1 MANRIAFL
9 SSLPPQPMFSKT
21 FGIEYLSQRGFEV
34 FFLDVSSLV
43 FGSNKKHL
51 YKDQEPLNG
60 CETIVISRLGELDTF
75 VKENFETIIFI
86 DFVSGVIE
94 YSPNLGQVFRI
105 LKKYNAKYYLISNAS
120 IPTDHQDDN
129 DVILRIFSK
138 IKKVFRKPSLLIG
151 FLARKLIVQLIKLN
165 LCYQKPHRIFG
176 NKNSPIVIAYLKK
189 YGMSPSTIVP
199 INSRDYDT
207 YLEYMREADQVVT
220 SSEICV
226 FMDEDFTNHPDYSL
240 FGITPLN
247 EAEYTTSM
255 NHFFDCVEEKT
266 GLSVVIAAHPKS
278 RFSAEN
284 HPYGQR
290 TFIRGNTLQLVD
302 KSKMVIAHSSSSINF
317 PVLLRKPIVL
327 TVTSE
332 MKNRFMYNDVK
343 VFARELGLIPLDVD
357 SANEVRAF
365 NIEFERHI
373 DYENYLYKY
382 VMNKEPIDKL
392 TWELVA
398 DAVLED

>member
-21 FGIEYLSQRGFEV
+21 IGIEYLSQRGFEV

-43 FGSNKKHL
+43 FGLNKKHL

-60 CETIVISRLGELDTF
+60 CETIVISRLGELDAF
-75 VKENFETIIFI
+75 VKESFESTIFI

-94 YSPNLGQVFRI
+94 YGPNLGQVFRI

-120 IPTDHQDDN
+120 IPTDHHDDHE
-129 DVILRIFSK
+129 VILRIFSK
-138 IKKVFRKPSLLIG
+138 IKKVFKKPSLLIG
-151 FLARKLIVQLIKLN
+151 FLTRKLIVQLIKLN
-165 LCYQKPHRIFG
+165 LFYQKPYRIFG

-189 YGMSPSTIVP
+189 YGMSTSTIVP

-207 YLEYMREADQVVT
+207 YLEYMKEPAQFV
-220 SSEICV
+220 SSAKTCV
-226 FMDEDFTNHPDYSL
+226 FMDEDFINHPDYFL
-240 FGITPLN
+240 FGIEPLN
-247 EAEYTTSM
+247 HADYVSSM
-255 NHFFDCVEEKT
+255 NSFFDYVEEKT
-266 GLSVVIAAHPKS
+266 GLAVVIAAHPKS

-284 HPYGQR
+284 HPYGER
-290 TFIRGNTLQLVD
+290 TFKKGKTLQLVHE
-302 KSKMVIAHSSSSINF
+302 SKMVIAHSSTSINF
-317 PVLLRKPIVL
+317 PVLFRKPIVL
-327 TVTSE
+327 AVTSE

-343 VFARELGLIPLDVD
+343 TFARVLGLTPVYLD
-357 SANEVRAF
+357 SADGVNALE
-365 NIEFERHI
+365 IELERHI

-392 TWELVA
+392 TWEVVA